1 MRVYGGEDRADW
13 VDFILVG
20 VFWRLWGT
28 AVACGAGAR
37 EVLQPARVI
46 IAAFISAAAMAPQ
59 LDARWYILIESLLN
73 EGLRLS
79 E

>member
-37 EVLQPARVI
+37 EVLQPARVM
-46 IAAFISAAAMAPQ
+46 IAAFISAATTYGTPT
-59 LDARWYILIESLLN
+59 
-73 EGLRLS
+73 GC
-79 E
+79 